1 MLKETNVNT
10 GKGVMPERRTIQKMG
25 RRTREEKNYRRKVVK
40 DVLLNSLLKAV
51 VVPAATAAAAELTPW
66 HCPLSLVLQ
75 AFFLFFLS
83 KQGRGKEKKILGKKV
98 REKSFLRGE
107 PCFRSPKSK
116 IP

>member
-51 VVPAATAAAAELTPW
+51 VVPAATAAAELTPW
-66 HCPLSLVLQ
+66 HWLATGFVVGSVAKNL
-75 AFFLFFLS
+75 AE
-83 KQGRGKEKKILGKKV
+83 KEERPHLE
-98 REKSFLRGE
+98 R
-107 PCFRSPKSK
+107 
-116 IP
+116 IPYERPHYERPHYERPRRDWEDA